1 MRQRPIAI
9 ALLAA
14 LALAGC
20 GTAATRGPAASAFA
34 APAEPGLEWIRA
46 ETGRDVPDATGV
58 RFFKPALSGG
68 TGVQF

>member
-1 MRQRPIAI
+1 MHARQVAMT
-9 ALLAA
+9 LAA

-20 GTAATRGPAASAFA
+20 ASGARDPAVSSWST
-34 APAEPGLEWIRA
+34 PPKTGLGWLRSQSD
-46 ETGRDVPDATGV
+46 RDVPDATGL